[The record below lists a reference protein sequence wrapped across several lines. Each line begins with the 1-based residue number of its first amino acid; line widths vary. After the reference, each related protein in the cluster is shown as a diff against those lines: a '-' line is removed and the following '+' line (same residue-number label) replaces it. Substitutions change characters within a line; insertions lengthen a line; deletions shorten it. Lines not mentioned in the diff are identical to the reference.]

1 MPLSLQLPQYHTET
15 RMESIIQVILEA
27 GRTGVDLALYTLLPI
42 MVVMLALMKLLDAW
56 GVLLFIARLLSPA
69 LKPFGIPGLGI
80 FAAVKLLLVSFAAP
94 VATFALMGQNGVSR
108 RHLAATLAMILVM
121 TQANVLFPLAVFG
134 LDVGVALATS
144 VIGGLLAAAITYHL
158 FARQPGWDEETTS
171 ADAAPPTSHAH
182 KNAIRIL
189 SDGGLEGLKIVVNS
203 IPMLVLALCFVN
215 VLKASGAMALLS
227 GWLAPLMAWLGLP
240 EAAVSPLVTKFI
252 AGGTA
257 FMGVAMDLLRQGS
270 LTATELNRMAGFA
283 TNPLDIVGVAI
294 FASASPRVAEVVRPA
309 LLGAGV
315 GLLARG
321 VIHLLMY

>member
-1 MPLSLQLPQYHTET
+1 
-15 RMESIIQVILEA
+15 MESIIQVILEA
-27 GRTGVDLALYTLLPI
+27 GRTGIDLALYTLMPI

-56 GVLLFIARLLSPA
+56 GVLMFITRLLSPI

-94 VATFALMGQNGVSR
+94 VASFALMAQNGTSR
-108 RHLAATLAMILVM
+108 RHIAASLAMILVM

-134 LDVGVALATS
+134 LDVATALATS
-144 VIGGLLAAAITYHL
+144 MVGGLIAAAVTYHL
-158 FARQPGWDEETTS
+158 FARKPGWDEETPS
-171 ADAAPPTSHAH
+171 AGAAPSTSHPH

-215 VLKASGAMALLS
+215 VLKVSGTMTLLS
-227 GWLAPLMAWLGLP
+227 GLLAPVMAWLNLP
-240 EAAVSPLVTKFI
+240 ETAVLPLVTKFI

-257 FMGVAMDLLRQGS
+257 FMGVSMDLLQQGS
-270 LTATELNRMAGFA
+270 LTATELNRMVGFA

-294 FASASPRVAEVVRPA
+294 FASAGPRIGEVMRPA
-309 LLGAGV
+309 LLGACC
-315 GLLARG
+315 GLLVRG
-321 VIHLLMY
+321 TIHLLMY

>member
-1 MPLSLQLPQYHTET
+1 
-15 RMESIIQVILEA
+15 MESVIQIILDA

-56 GVLLFIARLLSPA
+56 GVLAFVARLLSPL

-94 VATFALMGQNGVSR
+94 VATFTLMGQNGASSR
-108 RHLAATLAMILVM
+108 HIAATVAMILVM
-121 TQANVLFPLAVFG
+121 TQANVTFPLAVFG

-144 VIGGLLAAAITYHL
+144 IIGGLAAAASTWYL
-158 FARQPGWDEETTS
+158 FAHKPGWDQET
-171 ADAAPPTSHAH
+171 ADTEAPHVAPPR
-182 KNAIRIL
+182 KNAVRIL

-215 VLKASGAMALLS
+215 LLKTTGAMVWLS
-227 GWLAPLMAWLGLP
+227 GILAPVMGWMGLP
-240 EAAVSPLVTKFI
+240 EAAVLPIVTKFI

-257 FMGVAMDLLRQGS
+257 FMGVTMDALQQGT
-270 LTATELNRMAGFA
+270 LTATDLNRMVGFA

-294 FASASPRVAEVVRPA
+294 FASAGPRVGEVMRPA
-309 LLGAGV
+309 ILGALV
-315 GLLARG
+315 GLLVRSI
-321 VIHLLMY
+321 IHLSLY